1 MTGMLAHQGEE
12 LLIPAAIVALVLA
25 VPAIRNRLRRR
36 PADDEEP
43 AVPTTCAYCRAR
55 LERGAERCPTCGFRV
70 RA

>member
-1 MTGMLAHQGEE
+1 MGMLAHQGEE

-36 PADDEEP
+36 PADNAPES
-43 AVPTTCAYCRAR
+43 PTTCSYCGAR
-55 LERGAERCPTCGFRV
+55 LERGADRCPACGFRV

>member
-1 MTGMLAHQGEE
+1 MTGVLAHQGEE

-36 PADDEEP
+36 PADDAREVST
-43 AVPTTCAYCRAR
+43 ACSYCGAR
-55 LERGAERCPTCGFRV
+55 LERGDERCPTCGFRV

>member
-1 MTGMLAHQGEE
+1 MLAHQGEE

-25 VPAIRNRLRRR
+25 VPAIRNRFRRR

-43 AVPTTCAYCRAR
+43 VAPTTCAYCGAR
-55 LERGAERCPTCGFRV
+55 LERGIERCPTCGFRV

>member
-25 VPAIRNRLRRR
+25 VPAIRNRLRRL

-43 AVPTTCAYCRAR
+43 AARTRCAYCGSR
-55 LERGAERCPTCGFRV
+55 LERGAQRCAACGFRV